1 MWHIKNDINKHY
13 LQIFEQEII
22 LPFFRMISDV
32 VTEIESGGINL
43 PLQSIDIWKDTEI
56 FINATD
62 DKKKLYVYIMGKTV
76 LGKKLQ
82 DLFYLMAVR
91 FDSSAVENII
101 KLYKEQNRHVYSG
114 NYNFPQ
120 VQIDVLFKELFVVYF
135 YNTFFVDEYIWNAI
149 VGEGYNRKA
158 FHRNFKSENKMVV
171 CPYCD
176 IDTAVAV
183 SNNNIEHFLPKS
195 KFPLIAMN
203 PFNLLSS
210 CIACNKADEG
220 KGDRIPEYP
229 ILSPYNEMIGDFAS
243 FDVDFLSKKITLS
256 NAGET
261 QHDNYFKFLKLY
273 ARYSDPIVYECVDH
287 AAQSLFETLS
297 NYNSPSKSAIDLYIQ
312 RKQKMNNLSFALKSV
327 ISNYPEY
334 NALK

>member
-13 LQIFEQEII
+13 LQTFEREII
-22 LPFFRMISDV
+22 LPYLQMISDV
-32 VTEIESGGINL
+32 VTEIETGRINK
-43 PLQSIDIWKDTEI
+43 PLQRIDIWKDTEI
-56 FINATD
+56 FTTATD
-62 DKKKLYVYIMGKTV
+62 DKKNLFVYIMEKTV
-76 LGKKLQ
+76 SGKKLQ
-82 DLFYLMAVR
+82 DLFISMAER
-91 FDSSAVENII
+91 FDSIAVENII

-114 NYNFPQ
+114 NYNFPL
-120 VQIDVLFKELFVVYF
+120 VQIDELFKDLFVVYF
-135 YNTFFVDEYIWNAI
+135 YNTFFADEYIWSTM
-149 VGEGYNRKA
+149 VGERYNRKA

-176 IDTAVAV
+176 IDTAVTV

-220 KGDRIPEYP
+220 KGDRIPDYP

-256 NAGET
+256 NVGKT
-261 QHDNYFKFLKLY
+261 RHDNYFKFLKLY
-273 ARYSDPIVYECVDH
+273 SRYSDPIVYECVDH

-297 NYNSPSKSAIDLYIQ
+297 NYKAPSKSVIDLYI
-312 RKQKMNNLSFALKSV
+312 RRNQKMNNLSFALKSV